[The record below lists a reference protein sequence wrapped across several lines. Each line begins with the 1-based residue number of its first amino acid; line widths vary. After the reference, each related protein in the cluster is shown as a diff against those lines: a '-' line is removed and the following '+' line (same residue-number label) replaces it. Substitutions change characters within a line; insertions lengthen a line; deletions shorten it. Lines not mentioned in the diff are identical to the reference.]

1 MGLLPER
8 ARRML
13 ATTMRLLC
21 MQKKS
26 GDTSW
31 KKKTL
36 AHSLPGARSWQSIHA
51 VKSQMKTQLKVGTW

>member
-1 MGLLPER
+1 
-8 ARRML
+8 ML

>member
-1 MGLLPER
+1 MGLLPES

-13 ATTMRLLC
+13 ATTMSELC

-26 GDTSW
+26 GETSW
-31 KKKTL
+31 KAKTL
-36 AHSLPGARSWQSIHA
+36 AHSRPGARSWQSIHA